1 VGVSRPALD
10 AHHLLCFRPAGLAAA
25 MREAGGKRMRQRCGG
40 DRRAWGFPLAAGVMA
55 LCAVALLAAASP
67 DRAWATGNDAPRSGL
82 PWKSGVSPGTG
93 KGDQAVEN
101 ATGFGEWRG
110 RPVDVAVV
118 FLGNLGWASAKGGS
132 YEKMAELE
140 TIAPKG
146 AVEALLEAGITPVMT
161 VPLMSSDDFMRFDYV
176 ASGAID
182 EQHQKVADNIAKATN
197 GRRIYLRLGHEADEG
212 YPWSYTNKGDIAD
225 PAQYKAAWQRIA
237 AIYRKTVPGAKMVWN
252 LLKNTRQAVADYY
265 PGDDVVDIIS
275 IDMYDNGPKFC
286 ADEDVWRHNC
296 LGKYDPSTGVSNG
309 IGGILAFAK
318 SHGKKI
324 AIDEWGA
331 TNGKN
336 CAKSERVDG
345 DCPLSP
351 DNGANNTFFTA
362 AMFDFF
368 KAHKDDIEYESYYN
382 RAGKGRHQVWPRTD
396 YNALV
401 SDTYLAKYHP

>member
-1 VGVSRPALD
+1 
-10 AHHLLCFRPAGLAAA
+10 
-25 MREAGGKRMRQRCGG
+25 MRQLG
-40 DRRAWGFPLAAGVMA
+40 DGDGKGWGTLLMAGAMVVCIA
-55 LCAVALLAAASP
+55 ALLGACSSDPA
-67 DRAWATGNDAPRSGL
+67 RATGSDAQHSGL
-82 PWKSGVSPGTG
+82 PWKSGVSPGTP
-93 KGDQAVEN
+93 KGGPAVEN

-118 FLGNLGWASAKGGS
+118 FLGNLGWASGKGGS

-176 ASGAID
+176 AGGAID
-182 EQHQKVADNIAKATN
+182 EQHQKVADNIARASN
-197 GRRIYLRLGHEADEG
+197 GQRIYLRLGHEADEG
-212 YPWSYTNKGDIAD
+212 YPWSYTNKGQVAD

-237 AIYRKTVPGAKMVWN
+237 MIYRKTVPGAKLVWN
-252 LLKNTRQAVADYY
+252 VLKNTRQAVADYY

-275 IDMYDNGPKFC
+275 IDIYDNGPKFC
-286 ADEDVWRHNC
+286 ADEEVWRRNC
-296 LGKYDPSTGVSNG
+296 LGKYDPKTGVANG

-318 SHGKKI
+318 SHGKKL

-336 CAKSERVDG
+336 CAKSDRDG
-345 DCPLSP
+345 GECPLSP
-351 DNGANNTFFTA
+351 DNGANNSFFTA

-368 KAHKDDIEYESYYN
+368 QAHKDDIEYESYYN

-396 YNALV
+396 YNAQV